1 VPDSGETAAAWS
13 NGGSPGQ
20 HRADS
25 ASHLPLCEQHADGA
39 SRTPP
44 VKHRG
49 DNTRRVRLG
58 NDGGRI
64 VLLVQG
70 VVQSVAVEGPYAREG
85 YWGQMLP
92 DVRPTRAL
100 ILGYGGGTLGH
111 LLRERFG
118 PVQVVGVD
126 DDNEVLSLA
135 HSLCGVLPHLEL
147 VRADAFTYVKQAR
160 GPFDYVALDLFRGG
174 EIPRGVFAGPFL
186 RQLRGLLAPHAPSS
200 STSSTTAA
208 PRAASRACNRSSA
221 SANSAP
227 SAKTSSS
234 SASSAS
240 GTDDSFVASRSASAL
255 LGRTQAQGEAMSK
268 KDAT

>member
-1 VPDSGETAAAWS
+1 
-13 NGGSPGQ
+13 
-20 HRADS
+20 
-25 ASHLPLCEQHADGA
+25 
-39 SRTPP
+39 
-44 VKHRG
+44 
-49 DNTRRVRLG
+49 
-58 NDGGRI
+58 

-92 DVRPTRAL
+92 DVRPARAL

-174 EIPRGVFAGPFL
+174 EIPRGVFAKPFL
-186 RQLRGLLAPHAPSS
+186 RQLRGLLAPHAPLVV
-200 STSSTTAA
+200 
-208 PRAASRACNRSSA
+208 NLFH
-221 SANSAP
+221 
-227 SAKTSSS
+227 
-234 SASSAS
+234 
-240 GTDDSFVASRSASAL
+240 D
-255 LGRTQAQGEAMSK
+255 GRTQSRLTRLQQVFRLREQRPIGK
-268 KDAT
+268 NVVVFCH